1 MLPLEGMTQPIQ
13 KQRLSKGVKAP
24 FAGVLLSDA
33 ALAKIKTEHDRA
45 IKLLKLEL
53 ERAKREKAV
62 EDRTNDAICKA
73 KLQAEQSKTDAC
85 TRDRERQR
93 QIFSK
98 ALGAKK
104 CPSSIWHYLSFVG
117 GAVVAGGIC
126 IGADRGLR

>member
-1 MLPLEGMTQPIQ
+1 MTQPIQ
-13 KQRLSKGVKAP
+13 KQRLSKGSKAT

-33 ALAKIKTEHDRA
+33 ALAKIKTDHDKA

-53 ERAKREKAV
+53 EKAKREKAV
-62 EDRTNDAICKA
+62 DDKTSAAICNA
-73 KLQAEQSKTDAC
+73 RIQSEQVKTDAC

-93 QIFSK
+93 KIFTK
-98 ALGAKK
+98 ALDSKK